1 MGLGGLALS
10 TACPAAAPIVAT
22 FCFTGAGGLTL
33 GSAGAGAVALGAKLK
48 KDSQNPWNEKNKLNE
63 DLINN

>member
-1 MGLGGLALS
+1 LGLGGLALS
-10 TACPAAAPIVAT
+10 TVCPAAAPIVAT

-48 KDSQNPWNEKNKLNE
+48 KDSQKP
-63 DLINN
+63 